1 MVSKDKTTLQT
12 FVYLGEDFDVDESI
26 QNHLESFTCMLYG
39 AKDTTS
45 VNKARHDILRMG
57 KFSDAALPPN
67 DNCLLQHIKRASYQA
82 ATWKRATTSIIDTP
96 SPTDHGWKIDEE
108 GNIDVIW
115 MTKKCAPD
123 VLLTDC
129 NCKCK
134 TGCSTLRCSCKKAN
148 NQCNE
153 MCQCVGCTNSP
164 HKSSESG
171 SVEDDSNDDLDSDLE
186 EEN

>member
-1 MVSKDKTTLQT
+1 M
-12 FVYLGEDFDVDESI
+12 SI
-26 QNHLESFTCMLYG
+26 KENLELFTCMFYG

-45 VNKARHDILRMG
+45 VNKAIYEMFRMG
-57 KFSDAALPPN
+57 KFSDAASPPN
-67 DNCLLQHIKRASYQA
+67 KDCLLQHIQRASYQA
-82 ATWKRATTSIIDTP
+82 AIWKRAATAIIDTP

-108 GNIDVIW
+108 GNIDAVW

-123 VLLTDC
+123 VLLKDC

-153 MCQCVGCTNSP
+153 MCQCVRCTNCHHES
-164 HKSSESG
+164 KESG
-171 SVEDDSNDDLDSDLE
+171 SLDEYDSDDLGSDIE
-186 EEN
+186 EETYTSILRFLIQTFSEQLFMSVGN